1 MHPMKNREFMAI
13 GPQLFKVFTRQWV
26 IPPPAYTNICY
37 LSEKKNG
44 IIRKKDVFI
53 KKGDR
58 PSAFIVNLHF
68 YGNLYSYYFFL
79 YSLPPLFIQQ
89 IFIECLLLCARGRS
103 RPRAYRCE
111 QNKTTVKSMTQT
123 AELGRP

>member
-79 YSLPPLFIQQ
+79 HSLHLCSFNKY
-89 IFIECLLLCARGRS
+89 LLSVFFSVPEGGLGPEHTDA
-103 RPRAYRCE
+103 
-111 QNKTTVKSMTQT
+111 NKTKQQ
-123 AELGRP
+123 